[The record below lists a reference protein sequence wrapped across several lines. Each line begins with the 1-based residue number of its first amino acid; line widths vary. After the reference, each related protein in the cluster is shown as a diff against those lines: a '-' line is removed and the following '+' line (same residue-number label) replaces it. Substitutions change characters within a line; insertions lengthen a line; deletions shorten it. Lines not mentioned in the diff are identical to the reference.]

1 MRERPQ
7 GMRDTRPAR
16 AAAEDA
22 VTPAD
27 SSTAAI
33 STASDAKTANTTA
46 TNLALGTALGETPN
60 GETRAVVAAV
70 DAVLEKAFAASRAG
84 ADSEATAARDTP
96 EDAPGAAASAAAIAA
111 AIAAAGAAEHDTD
124 EAAARADRPALLR
137 DALELG
143 KRLAHERFEQ
153 GAAASTLLA
162 IRTAVVDRVLERLW
176 ANEGA
181 AFDGLTLLAVGGYGR
196 GELHPGSDIDIA
208 ILVPSRED
216 EHVAER
222 LSAWLTRLWDLGIE
236 IGHSVRTVAECE
248 TEAAADITVITNL
261 IEARLLCGTADLK
274 RAMDLA
280 ISPARIWSPAA
291 FLDAKLAEQE
301 ARRTR
306 YHDNAYRLE
315 PNVKESL
322 GGLRDFQTIAWVS
335 RRQFDKP
342 GLEPLVEHGLLDQEE
357 LLTLRDGLELIWRI
371 RYLLHHLA
379 GRREDRLLF
388 DYQKEI
394 AHAFGYL
401 DDTDNRS
408 IETLMQ
414 RYYRTVMSLQR
425 LNEIVLQ
432 GLGGIISGVTAAA
445 PVSAVGK
452 RYQLRN
458 GYLEVVNEDVFL
470 HYPPALLEIFLVYSE
485 TDEAI
490 TLRSHTVRLIRKHL
504 NLIND
509 RFRSDPHIRSLFL
522 SIFRSKRKLVRTVRM
537 MNRDGV
543 LAAYLP
549 AFDAIVG
556 RMQYD
561 LFHLYTVDEHTIL
574 VIRNLRRFWLE
585 KHAGELPH
593 CHVIMRELA
602 RPSTLILS
610 GLFHDIAK
618 GRGGDHSELGAEDAA
633 AFARS
638 HGLDAHESALMEWT
652 VRHHL
657 LMSMTAQTK
666 DIDDP
671 SVQLEFARKV
681 GTLERLDHL
690 YLLSVADIR
699 ATNPEL
705 WNSFKQS
712 LLQSLHRHARLI
724 LERGLD
730 DPLGEETVIARRQT
744 RTLALMNAPY
754 VDDPRRDAL
763 WESLGDAY
771 FRQYQANE
779 IARHT
784 EILLAAYDSPEPLVS
799 LRHSAS
805 RGSTEILIYT
815 LDDEALFALIATMME
830 ALSLN
835 VLSATISTTAAGFAL
850 DTFHV
855 LETDNT
861 LIDDPNRIEEIRSSL
876 LQALCAPRDIPS
888 LATRRPSR
896 RLRHFDI
903 STQVTFDDTEDP
915 ALTVLRITACDRPGI
930 LSSIGRLLLG
940 AGVTVH
946 AARIATLG
954 ERIDDV
960 FYIGMPEGGP
970 VVDPDVRK
978 RLSTRLIEII

>member
-1 MRERPQ
+1 MIDSWPEQ
-7 GMRDTRPAR
+7 RPA
-16 AAAEDA
+16 DA
-22 VTPAD
+22 D
-27 SSTAAI
+27 I
-33 STASDAKTANTTA
+33 AS
-46 TNLALGTALGETPN
+46 
-60 GETRAVVAAV
+60 VVAAV
-70 DAVLEKAFAASRAG
+70 DAVLDGEIDVESA
-84 ADSEATAARDTP
+84 
-96 EDAPGAAASAAAIAA
+96 APGLKDPAPHEPAAWR
-111 AIAAAGAAEHDTD
+111 
-124 EAAARADRPALLR
+124 EALAL
-137 DALELG
+137 G
-143 KRLAHERFEQ
+143 SRLTHERFEQ

-162 IRTAVVDRVLERLW
+162 IRTAVVDRVLTRLW
-176 ANEGA
+176 ASEGA
-181 AFDGLTLLAVGGYGR
+181 AFDGLALLAVGGYGR
-196 GELHPGSDIDIA
+196 GELHPRSDIDIA
-208 ILVPSRED
+208 VLIPQRDDADVT
-216 EHVAER
+216 ER
-222 LSAWLTRLWDLGIE
+222 LSAWLTGLWDLGIE
-236 IGHSVRTVAECE
+236 IGHSVRTVPECE
-248 TEAAADITVITNL
+248 IEAAADITVVTNL
-261 IEARLLCGTADLK
+261 IEARLLCGSAELK
-274 RAMDLA
+274 RLMDSV
-280 ISPARIWSPAA
+280 ISPAHIWPPAA
-291 FLDAKLAEQE
+291 FLAAKLDEQK
-301 ARRTR
+301 ARRAR
-306 YHDNAYRLE
+306 FHDNAYRLE

-335 RRQFDKP
+335 RRLFDQS
-342 GLEPLVEHGLLDQEE
+342 GLEPLVEHGLLDQDE
-357 LLTLRDGLELIWRI
+357 LVSLRGGLELIWRI

-388 DYQKEI
+388 DYQKDI
-394 AHAFGYL
+394 AHAFGYA
-401 DDTDNRS
+401 DDTNNRA

-445 PVSAVGK
+445 PVTPVGK
-452 RYQLRN
+452 RFQLRN
-458 GYLEVVNEDVFL
+458 GYLEVANEDVFL

-509 RFRSDPHIRSLFL
+509 RFRSDPVTRSLFL
-522 SIFRSKRKLVRTVRM
+522 AIFRNTRKLVRTVRM

-561 LFHLYTVDEHTIL
+561 LFHIYTVDEHTIL
-574 VIRNLRRFWLE
+574 VIRNLRRFSLE

-593 CHVIMRELA
+593 CHLVMKELA
-602 RPSTLILS
+602 RPSTLLLS

-618 GRGGDHSELGAEDAA
+618 GRGGDHSELGAVDAA
-633 AFARS
+633 EFAQD
-638 HGLDAHESALMEWT
+638 HGLDAHEARLLEWT

-671 SVQLEFARKV
+671 AVQLEFSRKV

-730 DPLGEETVIARRQT
+730 DPLGEETVIARRQA
-744 RTLALMNAPY
+744 RTVALMNAPY
-754 VDDPRRDAL
+754 VDDPRRELL
-763 WESLGDAY
+763 WSSLGDAY

-799 LRHSAS
+799 LRHSTS

-815 LDDEALFALIATMME
+815 TDDEALFALIATMME
-830 ALSLN
+830 ALTLD
-835 VLSATISTTAAGFAL
+835 VLSATINTTAAGFAL

-855 LETDNT
+855 LEADNS
-861 LIDDPNRIEEIRSSL
+861 LIDDPVRIEEIRSSL

-903 STQVTFDDTEDP
+903 STQVTYDDSEELS
-915 ALTVLRITACDRPGI
+915 LTALRIKASDRPGI
-930 LSSIGRLLLG
+930 LSSIGRLLLD

-960 FYIGMPEGGP
+960 FYIGMPGGGP
-970 VVDPDVRK
+970 VVDPEVRK
-978 RLSTRLIEII
+978 HLSEKLIETI

>member
-1 MRERPQ
+1 MIDSWPEQ
-7 GMRDTRPAR
+7 RPA
-16 AAAEDA
+16 DA
-22 VTPAD
+22 D
-27 SSTAAI
+27 I
-33 STASDAKTANTTA
+33 AS
-46 TNLALGTALGETPN
+46 
-60 GETRAVVAAV
+60 VVAAV
-70 DAVLEKAFAASRAG
+70 DAVLDGEIDVESA
-84 ADSEATAARDTP
+84 
-96 EDAPGAAASAAAIAA
+96 APGLKDPAPREPAAWR
-111 AIAAAGAAEHDTD
+111 
-124 EAAARADRPALLR
+124 EALAL
-137 DALELG
+137 G
-143 KRLAHERFEQ
+143 SRLTHERFEQ

-162 IRTAVVDRVLERLW
+162 IRTAVVDRVLTRLW
-176 ANEGA
+176 ASEGA
-181 AFDGLTLLAVGGYGR
+181 AFDGLALLAVGGYGR
-196 GELHPGSDIDIA
+196 GELHPRSDIDIA
-208 ILVPSRED
+208 VLIPQRDDADVT
-216 EHVAER
+216 ER
-222 LSAWLTRLWDLGIE
+222 LSAWLTGLWDLGIE
-236 IGHSVRTVAECE
+236 IGHSVRTVPECE
-248 TEAAADITVITNL
+248 IEAAADITVVTNL
-261 IEARLLCGTADLK
+261 IEARLLCGSAELK
-274 RAMDLA
+274 RLMDSV
-280 ISPARIWSPAA
+280 ISPAHIWPPAA
-291 FLDAKLAEQE
+291 FLAAKLDEQK
-301 ARRTR
+301 ARRAR
-306 YHDNAYRLE
+306 FHDNAYRLE

-335 RRQFDKP
+335 RRLFDQS
-342 GLEPLVEHGLLDQEE
+342 GLEPLVEHGLLDQDE
-357 LLTLRDGLELIWRI
+357 LVSLRGGLELIWRI

-388 DYQKEI
+388 DYQKDI
-394 AHAFGYL
+394 AHAFGYA
-401 DDTDNRS
+401 DDTNNRA

-445 PVSAVGK
+445 PVTPVGK
-452 RYQLRN
+452 RFQLRN
-458 GYLEVVNEDVFL
+458 GYLEVANEDVFL

-509 RFRSDPHIRSLFL
+509 RFRSDPVTRSLFL
-522 SIFRSKRKLVRTVRM
+522 AIFRNTRKLVRTVRM

-561 LFHLYTVDEHTIL
+561 LFHIYTVDEHTIL
-574 VIRNLRRFWLE
+574 VIRNLRRFSLE

-593 CHVIMRELA
+593 CHLVMKELA
-602 RPSTLILS
+602 RPSTLLLS

-618 GRGGDHSELGAEDAA
+618 GRGGDHSELGAVDAA
-633 AFARS
+633 EFAQD
-638 HGLDAHESALMEWT
+638 HGLDAHEARLLEWT

-671 SVQLEFARKV
+671 AVQLEFSRKV

-730 DPLGEETVIARRQT
+730 DPLGEETVIARRQA
-744 RTLALMNAPY
+744 RTVALMNAPY
-754 VDDPRRDAL
+754 VDDPRRELL
-763 WESLGDAY
+763 WSSLGDAY

-799 LRHSAS
+799 LRHSTS

-815 LDDEALFALIATMME
+815 TDDEALFALIATMME
-830 ALSLN
+830 ALTLD
-835 VLSATISTTAAGFAL
+835 VLSATINTTAAGFAL

-855 LETDNT
+855 LEADNS
-861 LIDDPNRIEEIRSSL
+861 LIDDPVRIEEIRSSL

-903 STQVTFDDTEDP
+903 STQVTYDDSEELS
-915 ALTVLRITACDRPGI
+915 LTALRIKASDRPGI
-930 LSSIGRLLLG
+930 LSSIGRLLLD

-960 FYIGMPEGGP
+960 FYIGMPGGGP
-970 VVDPDVRK
+970 VVDPEVRK
-978 RLSTRLIEII
+978 HLSEKLIETI

>member
-1 MRERPQ
+1 MIDSWPEQ
-7 GMRDTRPAR
+7 RPA
-16 AAAEDA
+16 DA
-22 VTPAD
+22 D
-27 SSTAAI
+27 I
-33 STASDAKTANTTA
+33 AS
-46 TNLALGTALGETPN
+46 
-60 GETRAVVAAV
+60 VVAAV
-70 DAVLEKAFAASRAG
+70 DAVLDGEIDVKSA
-84 ADSEATAARDTP
+84 
-96 EDAPGAAASAAAIAA
+96 APGLKDPAPREPAAWR
-111 AIAAAGAAEHDTD
+111 
-124 EAAARADRPALLR
+124 EALAL
-137 DALELG
+137 G
-143 KRLAHERFEQ
+143 SRLTHERFEQ
-153 GAAASTLLA
+153 GAPASTLLA
-162 IRTAVVDRVLERLW
+162 IRTAVVDRVLTRLW
-176 ANEGA
+176 ASEGA
-181 AFDGLTLLAVGGYGR
+181 AFDGLSLLAVGGYGR
-196 GELHPGSDIDIA
+196 GELHPRSDIDIA
-208 ILVPSRED
+208 VLIPRRDDADVT
-216 EHVAER
+216 ER
-222 LSAWLTRLWDLGIE
+222 LSAWLTGLWDLGIE
-236 IGHSVRTVAECE
+236 IGHSVRTVPECE
-248 TEAAADITVITNL
+248 IEAAADITVVTNL
-261 IEARLLCGTADLK
+261 IEARLLCGSAELK
-274 RAMDLA
+274 RLMDSV
-280 ISPARIWSPAA
+280 ISPAHIWPPAA
-291 FLDAKLAEQE
+291 FLAAKLDEQK
-301 ARRTR
+301 ARRAR
-306 YHDNAYRLE
+306 FHDNAYRLE

-335 RRQFDKP
+335 RRLFDQS
-342 GLEPLVEHGLLDQEE
+342 GLEPLVEHGLLDQDE
-357 LLTLRDGLELIWRI
+357 LVSLRDGLELLWRI

-388 DYQKEI
+388 DYQKDI
-394 AHAFGYL
+394 AHAFGYA
-401 DDTDNRS
+401 DDTNNRA

-445 PVSAVGK
+445 PVTPVGK
-452 RYQLRN
+452 RFQLRN
-458 GYLEVVNEDVFL
+458 GYLEVANEDVFL

-509 RFRSDPHIRSLFL
+509 RFRSDPVTRSLFL
-522 SIFRSKRKLVRTVRM
+522 AIFRNTRKLVRTVRM

-561 LFHLYTVDEHTIL
+561 LFHIYTVDEHTIL
-574 VIRNLRRFWLE
+574 VIRNLRRFSLE
-585 KHAGELPH
+585 RHAGELPH
-593 CHVIMRELA
+593 CHLVMKELA
-602 RPSTLILS
+602 RPSTLLLS

-618 GRGGDHSELGAEDAA
+618 GRGGDHSELGAVDAA
-633 AFARS
+633 EFAQD
-638 HGLDAHESALMEWT
+638 HGLDAHEARLLEWT

-671 SVQLEFARKV
+671 AVQLEFSRKV

-730 DPLGEETVIARRQT
+730 DPLGEETVIARRQA
-744 RTLALMNAPY
+744 RTVALMNAPY
-754 VDDPRRDAL
+754 VDDPRRELL
-763 WESLGDAY
+763 WSSLGDAY

-799 LRHSAS
+799 LRHSTS

-815 LDDEALFALIATMME
+815 TDDVALFALIATMME
-830 ALSLN
+830 ALTLD
-835 VLSATISTTAAGFAL
+835 VLSATINTTAAGFAL

-855 LETDNT
+855 LEADNS
-861 LIDDPNRIEEIRSSL
+861 LIDDPVRIEEIRSSL

-896 RLRHFDI
+896 RLRHFEI
-903 STQVTFDDTEDP
+903 STQVTFDDAEELS
-915 ALTVLRITACDRPGI
+915 LTALRIKASDRPGI
-930 LSSIGRLLLG
+930 LSSIGRLLLD

-960 FYIGMPEGGP
+960 FYIGMPGGGP
-970 VVDPDVRK
+970 VVDPEVRK
-978 RLSTRLIEII
+978 HLSEKLIETI

>member
-1 MRERPQ
+1 MIDSWPEQ
-7 GMRDTRPAR
+7 RPA
-16 AAAEDA
+16 DA
-22 VTPAD
+22 D
-27 SSTAAI
+27 I
-33 STASDAKTANTTA
+33 AS
-46 TNLALGTALGETPN
+46 
-60 GETRAVVAAV
+60 VVAAV
-70 DAVLEKAFAASRAG
+70 DAVLDGEIDVESAVAGLKDPAPREPAAWREALALGSRL
-84 ADSEATAARDTP
+84 T
-96 EDAPGAAASAAAIAA
+96 
-111 AIAAAGAAEHDTD
+111 
-124 EAAARADRPALLR
+124 
-137 DALELG
+137 
-143 KRLAHERFEQ
+143 HERFEQ
-153 GAAASTLLA
+153 GAPASTLLA
-162 IRTAVVDRVLERLW
+162 VRTAVVDRVLTRLW
-176 ANEGA
+176 ASEGA
-181 AFDGLTLLAVGGYGR
+181 ALDGLALLAVGGYGR
-196 GELHPGSDIDIA
+196 GELHPRSDIDIA
-208 ILVPSRED
+208 VLIPRRDDADVT
-216 EHVAER
+216 ER
-222 LSAWLTRLWDLGIE
+222 LSAWLTGLWDLGIE
-236 IGHSVRTVAECE
+236 IGHSVRTVPECE
-248 TEAAADITVITNL
+248 IEAAADITVVTNL
-261 IEARLLCGTADLK
+261 IEARLLCGSAELK
-274 RAMDLA
+274 RLMDSV
-280 ISPARIWSPAA
+280 ISPAHIWPPAA
-291 FLDAKLAEQE
+291 FLAAKLDEQK
-301 ARRTR
+301 ARRAR
-306 YHDNAYRLE
+306 FHDNAYRLE

-335 RRQFDKP
+335 RRLFDQP
-342 GLEPLVEHGLLDQEE
+342 GLEPLVEHGLLDQDE
-357 LLTLRDGLELIWRI
+357 LVSLRGGLELIWRI

-388 DYQKEI
+388 DYQKDI
-394 AHAFGYL
+394 AHAFGYA
-401 DDTDNRS
+401 DDTNNRA

-445 PVSAVGK
+445 PVTPVGK
-452 RYQLRN
+452 RFQLRN
-458 GYLEVVNEDVFL
+458 GYLEVANEDVFL

-509 RFRSDPHIRSLFL
+509 RFRSDPVTRSLFL
-522 SIFRSKRKLVRTVRM
+522 AIFRSTRKLVRTVRM

-561 LFHLYTVDEHTIL
+561 LFHIYTVDEHTIL
-574 VIRNLRRFWLE
+574 VIRNLRRFSLE
-585 KHAGELPH
+585 RHAGELPH
-593 CHVIMRELA
+593 CHLVMKELA
-602 RPSTLILS
+602 RPSTLLLS

-618 GRGGDHSELGAEDAA
+618 GRGGDHSELGAVDAA
-633 AFARS
+633 EFAQD
-638 HGLDAHESALMEWT
+638 HGLDAHEARLLEWT

-671 SVQLEFARKV
+671 AVQLEFARKV

-730 DPLGEETVIARRQT
+730 DPLGEETVIARRQA
-744 RTLALMNAPY
+744 RTVALMNAPY
-754 VDDPRRDAL
+754 VDDPRRELL
-763 WESLGDAY
+763 WSSLGDAY

-799 LRHSAS
+799 LRHSTS

-815 LDDEALFALIATMME
+815 TDDEALFALIATMME
-830 ALSLN
+830 ALTLD
-835 VLSATISTTAAGFAL
+835 VLSATINTTAAGFAL

-855 LETDNT
+855 LEADNS
-861 LIDDPNRIEEIRSSL
+861 LIDDPVRIEEIRSNL

-903 STQVTFDDTEDP
+903 STQVTYDDAEELS
-915 ALTVLRITACDRPGI
+915 LTALRIKASDRPGI
-930 LSSIGRLLLG
+930 LSSIGRLLLD

-960 FYIGMPEGGP
+960 FYIGMPGGGP
-970 VVDPDVRK
+970 VVDPEVRK
-978 RLSTRLIEII
+978 HLSEKLIETI